1 MLFLFPVGSQP
12 QEVAAFQESPTSVH
26 VFWEVP
32 EPIGQTTGY
41 RIYYTSSSATSS
53 GSVLVDDPLTNNE
66 FVHSLMNGETYT
78 FSVAGR
84 SIHLESEPSTAVNL
98 PISLRKFSTLTN
110 TSIETRDRIS
120 KGALPTLLKAL
131 SLSASFT
138 SDVDMFVNCF

>member
-1 MLFLFPVGSQP
+1 MLFPFPVGSQP

-66 FVHSLMNGETYT
+66 FVYGLTNGETYT

-98 PISLRKFSTLTN
+98 PISLCKFLYSNKHQYQRVLGLHYL
-110 TSIETRDRIS
+110 RHY
-120 KGALPTLLKAL
+120 L
-131 SLSASFT
+131 SLLPSSQRWR
-138 SDVDMFVNCF
+138 SP

>member
-1 MLFLFPVGSQP
+1 MLFLSPVGTQP

-41 RIYYTSSSATSS
+41 RIYFTSSSATAS

-66 FVHSLMNGETYT
+66 FVYGLTNGETYT

-98 PISLRKFSTLTN
+98 PISLRKYSYSNKHQYLK
-110 TSIETRDRIS
+110 RDRIM
-120 KGALPTLLKAL
+120 KGALPSLLKAWFIHL
-131 SLSASFT
+131 RCGY
-138 SDVDMFVNCF
+138 VC

>member
-1 MLFLFPVGSQP
+1 MLFLSPVGSQP

-32 EPIGQTTGY
+32 ELIGQTTGY

-84 SIHLESEPSTAVNL
+84 SIHFESEPSTAVNL
-98 PISLRKFSTLTN
+98 PISLRKLSYSN
-110 TSIETRDRIS
+110 KTSI
-120 KGALPTLLKAL
+120 
-131 SLSASFT
+131 
-138 SDVDMFVNCF
+138 